1 MSKQKLSGRTEYTQ
15 PKSHI
20 SGTYNFGVT
29 ICTNYDRQSV
39 SNMIANY
46 YLVQFV
52 ASL

>member
-1 MSKQKLSGRTEYTQ
+1 MPTQ

-20 SGTYNFGVT
+20 PGTYNFGVT